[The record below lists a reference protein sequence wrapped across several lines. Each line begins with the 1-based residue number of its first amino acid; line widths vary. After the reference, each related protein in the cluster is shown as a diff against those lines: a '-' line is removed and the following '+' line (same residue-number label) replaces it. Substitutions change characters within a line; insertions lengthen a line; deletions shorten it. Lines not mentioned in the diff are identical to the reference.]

1 MSSTKSTKSS
11 LDSIMAE
18 IKSIKNTQKRYEEQ
32 FLSKSNDAAAA
43 CNFVADATDQRQH
56 LEKMEASIQNL
67 EKMVKELA
75 TTVRDNEKKVDDIEQ
90 YSRRNCLILHGN
102 KDIPS
107 TGSYSEFE
115 LYVLNKLNSRLN
127 LDYKISSSDID
138 TCHVLP
144 TKRSKP
150 VPIIIKFVRRSVR
163 ELVFINKKKLKV
175 DDNSE
180 KLSITESLT
189 KRRLNLLMEAKKAFG
204 YSNVWSYNGSIY
216 CYFSGKRQVINDIT
230 SINDILKL

>member
-11 LDSIMAE
+11 LDSIIAE

-32 FLSKSNDAAAA
+32 FLSKSNNAAAGG
-43 CNFVADATDQRQH
+43 NFVADATDQRQH

-67 EKMVKELA
+67 EKMVEELA
-75 TTVRDNEKKVDDIEQ
+75 TTVRDNEKKIDDIEQ
-90 YSRRNCLILHGN
+90 YSRRNFLILHGN

-138 TCHVLP
+138 TAMYCQ
-144 TKRSKP
+144 
-150 VPIIIKFVRRSVR
+150 RRDPNQF
-163 ELVFINKKKLKV
+163 L
-175 DDNSE
+175 
-180 KLSITESLT
+180 LS
-189 KRRLNLLMEAKKAFG
+189 
-204 YSNVWSYNGSIY
+204 
-216 CYFSGKRQVINDIT
+216 
-230 SINDILKL
+230 